1 MFAVTNRSKAEYKI
15 PCIMFLK
22 KVPGKTDG
30 CRYILPQQPP
40 EEFMTKKKTKKQKNK
55 YNSLACTFYRIVLN
69 QVGEEDSVFM
79 YKIDTF

>member
-15 PCIMFLK
+15 SCIMFLE

-40 EEFMTKKKTKKQKNK
+40 EEFMTKKKTKTITI
-55 YNSLACTFYRIVLN
+55 LWLVLFIV
-69 QVGEEDSVFM
+69 S
-79 YKIDTF
+79 Y